1 MQVLKDSSAY
11 RLALKEKIMDTA
23 MQAFIRQGIRAVRMD
38 DIAQQLGIS
47 KRTLYEIYED
57 KEELLLQSI
66 KKYNAQRV
74 ATLTEYAAQG
84 HNVIDVVLEAY
95 RLKLAET
102 RMVNPVFFSDIIKY
116 PKVDKFIKDT
126 RERFRD
132 KFVLFI
138 NKGIQEG
145 YFKKSKNLNLIP
157 LLMDAV
163 GDYIMSNQLLQQYPV
178 EELFDSF
185 YLLPL
190 RGLCTE
196 QGVRKLDEAIAK
208 IL

>member
-84 HNVIDVVLEAY
+84 HNVIDIVLEAY
-95 RLKLAET
+95 RLKLAESH
-102 RMVNPVFFSDIIKY
+102 MVNPLFYSDLMKY

-126 RERFRD
+126 RERSHD
-132 KFVLFI
+132 KFMLFI
-138 NKGIQEG
+138 EQGIKEG
-145 YFKKSKNLNLIP
+145 YFQKNINLSLIP

-163 GDYIMSNQLLQQYPV
+163 GYYIMTNQLLQHYPV
-178 EELFDSF
+178 DELFSCF

-196 QGVRKLDEAIAK
+196 QGIRKLDEAIAK
-208 IL
+208 IQ

>member
-11 RLALKEKIMDTA
+11 RLALREKIMDTA
-23 MQAFIRQGIRAVRMD
+23 MQLFIRRGIRAVRMD
-38 DIAQQLGIS
+38 DIAQQLSIS
-47 KRTLYEIYED
+47 KRTL
-57 KEELLLQSI
+57 LQSI
-66 KKYNAQRV
+66 VKYNEQRV
-74 ATLTEYAAQG
+74 ARISEYASQG

-95 RLKLAET
+95 RIKLAET

-116 PKVDKFIKDT
+116 PKVEKYIKNM
-126 RERFRD
+126 REYSRD

-163 GDYIMSNQLLQQYPV
+163 GDYIMSNQLLQQYPA

-208 IL
+208 IQ

>member
-11 RLALKEKIMDTA
+11 RLALREKIMDTA

-84 HNVIDVVLEAY
+84 HNVIDIVLEAY

-116 PKVDKFIKDT
+116 PKVESCLTSSFSNILLKSCLTVSTCFRSVDSVLS
-126 RERFRD
+126 RE
-132 KFVLFI
+132 
-138 NKGIQEG
+138 
-145 YFKKSKNLNLIP
+145 
-157 LLMDAV
+157 
-163 GDYIMSNQLLQQYPV
+163 
-178 EELFDSF
+178 
-185 YLLPL
+185 
-190 RGLCTE
+190 
-196 QGVRKLDEAIAK
+196 
-208 IL
+208 

>member
-11 RLALKEKIMDTA
+11 RLALREKIMDTA

-84 HNVIDVVLEAY
+84 HNVIDIVLEAY
-95 RLKLAET
+95 RLKLAES
-102 RMVNPVFFSDIIKY
+102 RMVNPLFYSDMMKY

-126 RERFRD
+126 RERSRD
-132 KFVLFI
+132 KFMLFI
-138 NKGIQEG
+138 EQGIKEG
-145 YFKKSKNLNLIP
+145 YFQKNINLSLIP

-163 GDYIMSNQLLQQYPV
+163 GDYIMSNQLLQQYPA